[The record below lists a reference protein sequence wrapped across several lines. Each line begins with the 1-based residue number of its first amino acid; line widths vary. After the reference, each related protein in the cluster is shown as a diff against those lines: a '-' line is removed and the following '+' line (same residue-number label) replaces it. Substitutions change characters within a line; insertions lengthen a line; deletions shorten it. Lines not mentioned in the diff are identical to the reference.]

1 MKKLLL
7 TILST
12 AALFALNINTATKD
26 QLMQI
31 KGIGP
36 KKAQAI
42 IKYRKTHKIKSLDE
56 LKNIKGINSKI
67 LLNIKNNIKKSS
79 KTQSKKVDKNKKSLN
94 KKLNTKIK
102 HKNKK
107 IKNSKSKLKAKKLK
121 KTKTK

>member
-1 MKKLLL
+1 MKRLLI

-12 AALFALNINTATKD
+12 AALFALNINTATKS

-42 IKYRKTHKIKSLDE
+42 INYRKTHKIKSLDE

-67 LLNIKNNIKKSS
+67 LLNIKKDIKKSS
-79 KTQSKKVDKNKKSLN
+79 KTQPKKVDKNKKSLN

-107 IKNSKSKLKAKKLK
+107 IKNSKSKLKSKKLK